1 MAADTSKVAVAQL
14 ESQGER
20 RRAQL
25 VAITAHLVVTRGVD
39 FVTHATVAAGAGCAR
54 TLVYRYFPTREDLL
68 VAIPET
74 YAAIYASRIG
84 ADEAAASIHAA
95 ANARRGHTPATTH
108 RLAERI
114 WSPEDWNPG
123 ALELRMAMLIITTDR
138 DIARDLRESSGRL
151 EPLTN
156 SELSAPLRTLGLSD
170 IEIAI
175 VRDTMLA
182 GYYRAV
188 AAALAGTITREEAIE
203 LTCRVNLAAIRMLL
217 R

>member
-1 MAADTSKVAVAQL
+1 MAADSSTVALPQL

-39 FVTHATVAAGAGCAR
+39 FVSHATVAAAAGCAR

-68 VAIPET
+68 VSIPET

-95 ANARRGHTPATTH
+95 ANARRGQTPATTH

-114 WSPEDWNPG
+114 WAPEDWNPT
-123 ALELRMAMLIITTDR
+123 ALELRMAMLVITTDR
-138 DIARDLRESSGRL
+138 DIARDLHDGSGRV

-156 SELSAPLRTLGLSD
+156 SELRAPLRQLGLSD
-170 IEIAI
+170 IEITI
-175 VRDTMLA
+175 VRDAMLA
-182 GYYRAV
+182 GYHRAV
-188 AAALAGTITREEAIE
+188 AAALAGTITREEAID
-203 LTCRVNLAAIRMLL
+203 LTCRVNLAAIRMFL